1 MRISHLLGVF
11 IVALYANTAFATL
24 FINEVDSNQ
33 AGLDNAEFVELYDGG
48 VGETSLDG
56 HLLVFFNGNRDTAYL
71 VLNLDGESTDEAG
84 FFVVG
89 NAGVRVRPDRIIP
102 DNTIQNGPDAIALYD
117 AGEADYLPGEPF
129 ALSSSGLLAAVVYGN
144 AAEPDAEL
152 LALLDPAQPQLDE
165 NANAAAEEHSLQR
178 CPSDFLGPLQTG
190 GFGVALPTPGAPNSC
205 PQAPARV
212 VINEVDADQS
222 ALDTRE
228 FVELYDGG
236 AGKTPLDGLVLVFYN
251 GAVNTAYYSFD
262 LDGAATDSDGY
273 FLLGSFDVGPD
284 IVLPDGQIQNGPDAV
299 ALYVGDA
306 SEFPAGT
313 PPATEN
319 LLDAVVYTTGAAEDS
334 PLLVLVG
341 GVGPILVEGGAED
354 ADTQSLQ
361 RCPNG
366 EGLPLS
372 LSPFASATPTPRAV
386 NTCAIDLPIAGFNTV
401 PLQVFA
407 GDPVDVANT
416 STGIIDTYLWTFEGG
431 SPGTSSDAAPTGI
444 VFANTGTAKVSLE
457 VSGPA
462 GADIETMELVVL
474 DPAPS
479 AAGITISKEQPA
491 PCDEVQLAALHP
503 GGRPPLSYLW
513 SISDGEG
520 QEIFTAEGSSITWG
534 IPADALSGAYTA
546 TLTISNDKG
555 EFSVAEP
562 IGVAAIRPG
571 IELSTVQPLI
581 TRLPQ
586 AAFDIAVDSSD
597 AMSGFGGDDLLLTN
611 ATLLALEGADN
622 LYSAIV
628 AFTAE
633 GPATMQVREGAGV
646 IRCGIPSTASNVLA
660 FTHDPTPPAATL
672 SSTAPPVFEE
682 SGFFVDV
689 AFTEPVTG
697 LEESD
702 FVIGNGVVGN
712 LTGEG
717 DAYVLTVIAA
727 TPGQVTVSLASNAVL
742 DAAQNTNAAVGP
754 LVRAYLTESTLFTHS
769 ADTNEDGVIS
779 LSELLRLVQLYNASS
794 FQCDEASEDGYA
806 LGESDRTCDPHSSD
820 YLTQDWVISLSEIL
834 RAVQMYAAGA
844 YYACDSNAAEDGYCL
859 GDFSVL

>member
-1 MRISHLLGVF
+1 MRIGHLLGV
-11 IVALYANTAFATL
+11 IAVLLYSNIAFAAI
-24 FINEVDSNQ
+24 FINEVDANQ

-56 HLLVFFNGNRDTAYL
+56 HLLVFFNGNSDTAYL

-84 FFVVG
+84 FYVVG

-102 DNTIQNGPDAIALYD
+102 DNSIQNGADAIALYD
-117 AGEADYLPGEPF
+117 ASAAGYLPGEPF
-129 ALSSSGLLAAVVYGN
+129 QVTNSGLLAAVVYGD

-152 LALLDPAQPQLDE
+152 LTLLDPAQAQLDE
-165 NANAAAEEHSLQR
+165 NADAAAEEHSLQR

-190 GFGVALPTPGAPNSC
+190 GFGVALPTPGEPNSC

-212 VINEVDADQS
+212 VINEVDADQT

-236 AGKTPLDGLVLVFYN
+236 AGKTLLDGLVVVFYN
-251 GAVNTAYYSFD
+251 GAVNTAYFSFD

-306 SEFPAGT
+306 SEFPSGT
-313 PPATEN
+313 PLKTEN

-334 PLLVLVG
+334 PLLGLVSGIGPVLE
-341 GVGPILVEGGAED
+341 EGGAFD
-354 ADTQSLQ
+354 AETQSLQ

-366 EGLPLS
+366 QGLPLS
-372 LSPFASATPTPRAV
+372 LSPFASATPTPRAE
-386 NTCAIDLPIAGFNTV
+386 NTCAIGLPIAGFNTV

-407 GDPVDVANT
+407 GDPVNLSNT
-416 STGIIDTYLWTFEGG
+416 STGDIDTYSWTFDGG
-431 SPGTSSDAAPTGI
+431 SPATSSDAAPTGVI
-444 VFANTGTAKVSLE
+444 FENTGTAKISLE
-457 VSGPA
+457 VSGPG
-462 GADIETMELVVL
+462 GADLEISELVVL

-503 GGRPPLSYLW
+503 GGRPPLSYVW
-513 SISDGEG
+513 SITDGEG
-520 QEIFTAEGSSITWG
+520 QEVFSGEGSSIQWD
-534 IPADALSGAYTA
+534 IPADATSGAYTA
-546 TLTISNDKG
+546 TLIVSNDMG

-586 AAFDIAVDSSD
+586 AAFDIAVDSPD
-597 AMSGFGGDDLLLTN
+597 AMSDFGGNDLLLTN
-611 ATLLALEGADN
+611 ATLVALEGTDN

-689 AFTEPVTG
+689 VFTEPVTG

-702 FVIGNGVVGN
+702 FLVGNGVVGN

-727 TPGQVTVSLASNAVL
+727 SPGQVTVSLAPEAVL
-742 DAAQNTNAAVGP
+742 DRAQNTNAAAGP
-754 LVRAYLTESTLFTHS
+754 LVRAYLTESALFTHS
-769 ADTNEDGVIS
+769 ADSNEDGVIS
-779 LSELLRLVQLYNASS
+779 LSELLRLVQLYNAAS
-794 FQCDEASEDGYA
+794 FQCDAGSEDGFA
-806 LGESDRTCDPHSSD
+806 LGEEERSCNPHSSD
-820 YLTQDWVISLSEIL
+820 YLPQNWSISLSEIL

-844 YYACDSNAAEDGYCL
+844 YYACDRSESEDGYCL
-859 GDFSVL
+859 GDFRVQ

>member
-1 MRISHLLGVF
+1 MRIGHLLGV
-11 IVALYANTAFATL
+11 IAVLLYANTAFAAI
-24 FINEVDSNQ
+24 FINEVDANQ

-56 HLLVFFNGNRDTAYL
+56 HLLVFFNGNSDTAYL

-84 FFVVG
+84 FYVVG

-102 DNTIQNGPDAIALYD
+102 DNSIQNGADAIALYD
-117 AGEADYLPGEPF
+117 ASAAGYLPGEPF
-129 ALSSSGLLAAVVYGN
+129 PVTNSGLLAAVVYGD
-144 AAEPDAEL
+144 AAEPDTEL
-152 LALLDPAQPQLDE
+152 LTLLDPAQPQLDE

-190 GFGVALPTPGAPNSC
+190 GFGVALPTPGEPNSC

-212 VINEVDADQS
+212 VINEVDADQT

-236 AGKTPLDGLVLVFYN
+236 AGKTLLDGLVVVFYN
-251 GAVNTAYYSFD
+251 GAVNTAYFSFD

-299 ALYVGDA
+299 ALYVGNA
-306 SEFPAGT
+306 SEFPSGT
-313 PPATEN
+313 PLKTEN

-334 PLLVLVG
+334 PLLGLVG
-341 GVGPILVEGGAED
+341 GIGPVLEEGGAVD
-354 ADTQSLQ
+354 AETQSLQ

-366 EGLPLS
+366 QGLPLS
-372 LSPFASATPTPRAV
+372 LSPFASATPTPRAE

-407 GDPVDVANT
+407 GDPVNMSNT
-416 STGIIDTYLWTFEGG
+416 STGDIDTYSWIFEGG
-431 SPGTSSDAAPTGI
+431 SPSTSSDAAPTGVI
-444 VFANTGTAKVSLE
+444 FENTGTAKISLE

-462 GADIETMELVVL
+462 GADIETLELFVR

-503 GGRPPLSYLW
+503 GGRPPLGYLW
-513 SISDGEG
+513 SITDGEG
-520 QEIFTAEGSSITWG
+520 QEVFSGEGSSIQWD
-534 IPADALSGAYTA
+534 IPADATSGAYTA
-546 TLTISNDKG
+546 TLTVSNDMG
-555 EFSVAEP
+555 DFSVTEP

-586 AAFDIAVDSSD
+586 AAFDIAVDSPD
-597 AMSGFGGDDLLLTN
+597 AMSDFGGDDLLLTN
-611 ATLLALEGADN
+611 ATLVALEGADN

-689 AFTEPVTG
+689 VFTEPVTG
-697 LEESD
+697 LEETD
-702 FVIGNGVVGN
+702 FLVGNGVVGN
-712 LTGEG
+712 LTGDD

-727 TPGQVTVSLASNAVL
+727 SPGQVTVSLAPEAVL
-742 DAAQNTNAAVGP
+742 DRAQNTNAAAGP
-754 LVRAYLTESTLFTHS
+754 LVRAYLTESALFTHS
-769 ADTNEDGVIS
+769 ADSNEDGVIS
-779 LSELLRLVQLYNASS
+779 LSELLRLVQLYNAAS
-794 FQCDEASEDGYA
+794 FQCDAASEDGFA
-806 LGESDRTCDPHSSD
+806 LGEEERSCNPHSSD
-820 YLTQDWVISLSEIL
+820 YLSQDWSISLSEIL

-844 YYACDSNAAEDGYCL
+844 YYACGSNETEDGFCL
-859 GDFSVL
+859 GDFRVQ